1 MPTGNI
7 DKVLKPDIA
16 ALDTLIYLQ
25 SFTTAADAYGGLT
38 KTWATYAT
46 EKARLQWSA
55 TGSGEDYDGR
65 VNLSI
70 SRVMFTI
77 RWRSGVTVKDRI
89 VYDSENYDIRKTE
102 ELGRRKYLIITAD
115 RKL

>member
-25 SFTTAADAYGGLT
+25 SFTTAADAYGGLP

-55 TGSGEDYDGR
+55 TGSGEDYDNH
-65 VNLSI
+65 VNLSVTRI
-70 SRVMFTI
+70 AFTI
-77 RWRSGVTVKDRI
+77 RWRDNVTVKDRI
-89 VYDSENYDIRKTE
+89 LYDSEAYDIRKIE
-102 ELGRRKYLIITAD
+102 ELGRRKYLIITAE
-115 RKL
+115 RKQ